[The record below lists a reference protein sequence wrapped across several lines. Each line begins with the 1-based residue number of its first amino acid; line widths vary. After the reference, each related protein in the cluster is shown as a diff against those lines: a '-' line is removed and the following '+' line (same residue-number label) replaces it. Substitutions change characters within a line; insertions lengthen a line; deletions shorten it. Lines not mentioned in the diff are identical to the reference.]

1 MLSPDMDQ
9 PYALFRGLGRPGQ
22 GDLAGQEETHRA
34 TGALLDRHRHRD
46 VLPADFHGRG
56 HGNAV
61 AAPVRTRDVAEK
73 PPERLTIPLPPGVRP
88 NGEALVVGPDLDATI
103 KVLDNGVARLLV
115 QSPDPED
122 ARGPLRS
129 G

>member
-9 PYALFRGLGRPGQ
+9 LHALFRGLGRPRQ

-61 AAPVRTRDVAEK
+61 AVPDRARDVAEK
-73 PPERLTIPLPPGVRP
+73 PPERLTVPLPTGVRLD
-88 NGEALVVGPDLDATI
+88 GEALVVGPDLDATI
-103 KVLDNGVARLLV
+103 KVFDDGVARLLV

-122 ARGPLRS
+122 AEVRLDQG
-129 G
+129 